1 MGQETDRRT
10 ATRRRLLLRAGA
22 AAIIGAVPTGCVT
35 TDQRAAPP
43 PASGLSNTLVLLELT
58 GGNDGLNT
66 VVPHADPL
74 YAKLRPRIGLAA
86 DQLVR
91 LDARIGL
98 HPGLAPLLEPWQRG
112 EVALV
117 QGVGYERPNLSHFRS
132 IEIWDSASDSD
143 AILADGWVARALAPQ
158 RPLAGRAA
166 EGIVLGRPAVGPL
179 QGAKAR
185 VAMMQDARGFA
196 AQAKAVAR
204 PPEMPAASAALRH
217 VVATQAELR
226 AAGEAI
232 DARLRASRSPLRTEF
247 PRSGIGWQLANA
259 ARLIAA
265 DVDVPAIKLSHG
277 SFDTHTWQ
285 RGTHDRLLGELGAA
299 LAAFR
304 AAMLE
309 IGAWNRVAVMTYAE
323 FGRRPAENSAQ
334 GTDHGTAAPHLVM
347 GGAVRGGFHGAAPP
361 LDRLDDGGNLR
372 HTVEFRSLYATV
384 LRRWWGIDPVPVLG
398 RSWPG
403 LDLFRA

>member
-1 MGQETDRRT
+1 MTVDAMT
-10 ATRRRLLLRAGA
+10 TRRRLLLRS
-22 AAIIGAVPTGCVT
+22 GAVVIVGALPAGCVT
-35 TDQRAAPP
+35 TGEGVTTAP
-43 PASGLSNTLVLLELT
+43 GLSNTLVLLELN

-66 VVPHADPL
+66 VVPYADPL
-74 YAKLRPRIGLAA
+74 YARLRPRIGLAA
-86 DQLVR
+86 DQVVQ
-91 LDARIGL
+91 LDARVGL
-98 HPGLAPLLEPWQRG
+98 HPGLAPLQEAWRQG

-117 QGVGYERPNLSHFRS
+117 QGVGYDRPNLSHFRS

-143 AILADGWVARALAPQ
+143 VILADGWVARALAPQ
-158 RPLAGRAA
+158 RPLPDRAA
-166 EGIVLGRPAVGPL
+166 EGIVLGRPSVGPL

-185 VAMMQDARGFA
+185 VAMMQDARSFA
-196 AQAKAVAR
+196 AQAKGVAR
-204 PPEMPAASAALRH
+204 PAAMPEASAALRH

-226 AAGEAI
+226 AAGDAI
-232 DARLRASRSPLRTEF
+232 DSRLRAPRQPLRTEF
-247 PRSGIGWQLANA
+247 PRSGIGWQFANA

-265 DVDVPAIKLSHG
+265 DVDIPAIKLSHG

-285 RGTHDRLLGELGAA
+285 RNTHDRLVGELGAA

-309 IGAWNRVAVMTYAE
+309 IGAWHRVAVMTYAE

-334 GTDHGTAAPHLVM
+334 GTDHGTAAPHVIM
-347 GGAVRGGFHGAAPP
+347 GGAVRGGLHGAQP
-361 LDRLDDGGNLR
+361 RLDQLDGGGNLR
-372 HTVEFRSLYATV
+372 HAVDFRSLYATA

-398 RSWPG
+398 RSWPE